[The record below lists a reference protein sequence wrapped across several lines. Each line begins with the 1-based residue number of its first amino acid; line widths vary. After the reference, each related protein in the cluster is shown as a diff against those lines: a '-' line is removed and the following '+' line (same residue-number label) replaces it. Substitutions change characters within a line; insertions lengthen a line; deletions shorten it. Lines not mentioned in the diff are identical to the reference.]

1 MSDFE
6 SSSSYFGLEDP
17 QWLCM
22 VTLFIASLVT
32 LVLYFVQY
40 FQQRGV
46 GTKQR
51 AAVDNAAK
59 EEAASL
65 LGWALSLK
73 SWKGQWRGAWCR
85 ALTDE
90 SRKRGVSLMT
100 IEPPVHSMAGQVTP
114 IKVQFVIG
122 GDCSNDLGERKKN
135 HLICAVMQ
143 KTQPLQISPHPLTH
157 FLTADTNSITL
168 LCLHHPWSTCV
179 VSPELS
185 S

>member
-1 MSDFE
+1 MIARSRLQRMSDFE
-6 SSSSYFGLEDP
+6 SSGSYFGLKDP

-22 VTLFIASLVT
+22 VTLFVASVVT

-40 FQQRGV
+40 FQQRGA
-46 GTKQR
+46 GTERR
-51 AAVDNAAK
+51 AAADSAAK

-100 IEPPVHSMAGQVTP
+100 IGPPVCSVAGQVTP
-114 IKVQFVIG
+114 IKVHRLVMV
-122 GDCSNDLGERKKN
+122 
-135 HLICAVMQ
+135 CAPV
-143 KTQPLQISPHPLTH
+143 H
-157 FLTADTNSITL
+157 
-168 LCLHHPWSTCV
+168 
-179 VSPELS
+179 
-185 S
+185 